1 MNPAHAAAASWGPE
15 EVLAR
20 LRAQT
25 RPGGR
30 ARLHVFLTSAVAAE
44 CTEQAARRIT
54 DLAVAETGTSAAEIG
69 PVRRSARSFL
79 VGSELPAMEG
89 IARWREV
96 SAVLLTVIE
105 AVYPT
110 PVARCPR
117 IG

>member
-79 VGSELPAMEG
+79 VAAELPALEA
-89 IARWREV
+89 IARCPEV
-96 SAVLLTVIE
+96 SAVLPTDIE
-105 AVYPT
+105 DVYPR
-110 PVARCPR
+110 PVGRGR
-117 IG
+117 RRG